1 MRNPQSALDQPFKL
15 VGSSVFGR
23 YAKVSVE
30 KTYNMFISDEWLVN
44 FAGYQRVLE
53 LLPSGEGRGAFVSS
67 RGNFAIV
74 VINANVYRISPTL
87 FPILIGSMNTSTGE
101 VFIDENLSNQICLV
115 DGVNAYIYHWPDPPN
130 LTLQADAQFGVTL
143 IPNYVTY
150 HNTFFLFGNAL
161 KDSNGAAWFVYQ
173 ENAGDLTQ
181 ITYFSTQALQTKADY
196 AIAVKRIPSQASN
209 VLVFG
214 QNVCEIHSLVSTA
227 PITTGVLP
235 YRRNSSVSIDYGCL
249 SVNTIASNE
258 DKIAWLGVNASSS
271 PVIMVFSGQKET
283 RISSDGIDY
292 ILSRINRPEKSTALF
307 YRQDGH
313 LFYQLT
319 FYHVDENNPENS
331 DNLTLTYDFTTESF
345 FHLSD
350 QNLNY
355 HPARQVIYFDQ
366 QTYFISLN
374 NGSMYRWSTD
384 LTQINEDL
392 PSNLVE
398 SDPRLVF
405 DMQRIRVCDTIRHPK
420 TAPFSVK
427 TAIITID
434 QGNDPTPGIQ
444 ECLIYMIG
452 ENGVRMFSEDLI
464 QLVPEHA
471 GEEDCA
477 ETPYRGRVDLS
488 ISKDGGE
495 TFSNTVSRYTNPLG
509 VRRNIMKWENLG
521 WCNELTPK
529 FRFWLGGR
537 SVVQNGV
544 LEIIQDKGGAQ

>member
-1 MRNPQSALDQPFKL
+1 MRQPVNAIDQPFKL
-15 VGSSVFGR
+15 VGSSIFGR
-23 YAKVSVE
+23 YDKISVE

-44 FAGYQRVLE
+44 FAAYERVLE
-53 LLPSGEGRGAFVSS
+53 LLATGEGRGAFVSS
-67 RGNFAIV
+67 RGNFAV
-74 VINANVYRISPTL
+74 VVVNANVYRISPSL
-87 FPILIGSMNTSTGE
+87 GKVFIGSLDTSSGE

-130 LTLQADAQFGVTL
+130 LTKQTGGEFGTNL

-161 KDSNGAAWFVYQ
+161 KNSNGSAWFVYK

-181 ITYFSTQALQTKADY
+181 ITLFATQALQTKADF
-196 AIAVKRIPSQASN
+196 ALAVKRIPSQSSN
-209 VLVFG
+209 VMVFG
-214 QNVCEIHSLVSTA
+214 AGVCEIHSNVSSA
-227 PITTGVLP
+227 PTTTGVLP

-258 DKIAWLGVNASSS
+258 DKIAWLGVNASSA
-271 PVIMVFSGQKET
+271 PVIMVYAGQKEM
-283 RISSDGIDY
+283 RISTDGIDAL
-292 ILSRINRPEKSTALF
+292 LSRIHHPEKSTALF

-319 FYHVDENNPENS
+319 FYHIDLNVPDLS
-331 DNLTLTYDFTTESF
+331 DNLTLVYDFNTESF

-355 HPARQVIYFDQ
+355 HPARQVIYFNQ
-366 QTYFISLN
+366 QTYFVSLN

-392 PSNLVE
+392 PGDVE
-398 SDPRLVF
+398 PDPRLVF

-420 TAPFSVK
+420 TAPFSAK

-434 QGNDPTPGIQ
+434 QGNDTTPGIQ
-444 ECLIYMIG
+444 ECLVYMIG
-452 ENGVRMFSEDLI
+452 ENGVRMFDENLV
-464 QLVPEHA
+464 QLVPEHH
-471 GEEDCA
+471 GNDNCF

-488 ISKDGGE
+488 ISKDGGV

-509 VRRNIMKWENLG
+509 VRMNIMKWENLG

-529 FRFWLGGR
+529 FRFWLGGH
-537 SVVQNGV
+537 SVVQNGI
-544 LEIIQDKGGAQ
+544 LEIIQDKGGA